1 MVSPDELSP
10 IKKVNP
16 SPTKKVDLSGISPVS
31 SMAEKLGKMVRSMDG
46 QAPAPMPSRE
56 PMEVRSSDDES
67 AVSSKISAVSNVLT
81 RVGSVAAVG
90 AAVAAKQ
97 GNGQHG
103 LSLEEVSLF
112 CDERFDESSQ

>member
-1 MVSPDELSP
+1 
-10 IKKVNP
+10 
-16 SPTKKVDLSGISPVS
+16 
-31 SMAEKLGKMVRSMDG
+31 MAEKLLMVQSMDG

-67 AVSSKISAVSNVLT
+67 AVSSKISAFSNVLT